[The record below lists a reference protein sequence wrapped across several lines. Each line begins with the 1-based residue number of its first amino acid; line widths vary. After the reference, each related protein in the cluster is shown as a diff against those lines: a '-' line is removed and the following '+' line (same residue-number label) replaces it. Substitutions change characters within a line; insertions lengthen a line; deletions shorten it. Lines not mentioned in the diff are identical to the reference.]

1 MTKNEIKKMV
11 NTCNNYYSCALCPY
25 NPEDISRF
33 IGDRWKGGCP
43 DYDRKLVYAMGKGYG
58 NVSEYKTERKMLRS
72 QIKVLKQRLNDKYI
86 EIDNLN
92 RDYRNA
98 FERLKA
104 QQREIDGLRAENA
117 CLLKACEEQFTFDT
131 TENKKYSIFN
141 SVRKE
146 FAEKV
151 KEEVYPFLQAEMYNK
166 KHFITGDSVSDKLLE
181 NQNIGI
187 LKAQDVL
194 SKWFKVKIDELLKE
208 YEK

>member
-1 MTKNEIKKMV
+1 MTNEEIKIMAS
-11 NTCNNYYSCALCPY
+11 TCNNYYNCGLCPY

-58 NVSEYKTERKMLRS
+58 NVSEYEAEREMLGS

-98 FERLKA
+98 FERLKS
-104 QQREIDGLRAENA
+104 QQQEIDGLRAENA

-131 TENKKYSIFN
+131 TENRTYSIFN

-146 FAEKV
+146 FAEK
-151 KEEVYPFLQAEMYNK
+151 LK
-166 KHFITGDSVSDKLLE
+166 KYSYTDNCFTDGKWHRYVLVSD
-181 NQNIGI
+181 
-187 LKAQDVL
+187 
-194 SKWFKVKIDELLKE
+194 IDELLKE
-208 YEK
+208 YE

>member
-58 NVSEYKTERKMLRS
+58 NVSEYEAEREMLGS

-98 FERLKA
+98 FERLKS
-104 QQREIDGLRAENA
+104 QQREIERLKAENA

-131 TENKKYSIFN
+131 TQNKKYSIFN

-146 FAEKV
+146 FAEKI
-151 KEEVYPFLQAEMYNK
+151 KEKSYVNNYCREVVE
-166 KHFITGDSVSDKLLE
+166 IE
-181 NQNIGI
+181 
-187 LKAQDVL
+187 
-194 SKWFKVKIDELLKE
+194 KIDELLKE
-208 YEK
+208 YGK

>member
-86 EIDNLN
+86 EIDNLK
-92 RDYRNA
+92 RDYSNA
-98 FERLKA
+98 FERLKS
-104 QQREIDGLRAENA
+104 QQQEIER
-117 CLLKACEEQFTFDT
+117 LK
-131 TENKKYSIFN
+131 TENCELTKKLEARLTCDF
-141 SVRKE
+141 
-146 FAEKV
+146 V
-151 KEEVYPFLQAEMYNK
+151 KTAQKQAQ
-166 KHFITGDSVSDKLLE
+166 I
-181 NQNIGI
+181 
-187 LKAQDVL
+187 DVL
-194 SKWFKVKIDELLKE
+194 NRLKSSSIYDDNYLDGYVFLDDINNIIEEL
-208 YEK
+208 EK

>member
-58 NVSEYKTERKMLRS
+58 NVSEYEAEREMLGS

-98 FERLKA
+98 FVRLKS
-104 QQREIDGLRAENA
+104 QQREIERLKKENA
-117 CLLKACEEQFTFDT
+117 CLLKTCEEQFTFDT
-131 TENKKYSIFN
+131 TQNKKYSIFN

-146 FAEKV
+146 FAEKI
-151 KEEVYPFLQAEMYNK
+151 KEKSYVNNYCREVVE
-166 KHFITGDSVSDKLLE
+166 IE
-181 NQNIGI
+181 
-187 LKAQDVL
+187 
-194 SKWFKVKIDELLKE
+194 KIDELLKE
-208 YEK
+208 YGK